1 MLLPVSVKNKQQT
14 VSMNTVLAETLRCK
28 LRPNR
33 CR

>member
-1 MLLPVSVKNKQQT
+1 M
-14 VSMNTVLAETLRCK
+14 AENFPLK

>member
-1 MLLPVSVKNKQQT
+1 LTHINRFLVHVDDAGSNFA
-14 VSMNTVLAETLRCK
+14 LK

>member
-1 MLLPVSVKNKQQT
+1 
-14 VSMNTVLAETLRCK
+14 MNMVLAETLHCK

>member
-1 MLLPVSVKNKQQT
+1 MAKILS
-14 VSMNTVLAETLRCK
+14 CK

>member
-1 MLLPVSVKNKQQT
+1 
-14 VSMNTVLAETLRCK
+14 MNIALEETLRCK

>member
-1 MLLPVSVKNKQQT
+1 MTQEK
-14 VSMNTVLAETLRCK
+14 TLHLK

>member
-1 MLLPVSVKNKQQT
+1 MQAVNF
-14 VSMNTVLAETLRCK
+14 RCK

>member
-1 MLLPVSVKNKQQT
+1 
-14 VSMNTVLAETLRCK
+14 MNMVLAETLRCK

>member
-1 MLLPVSVKNKQQT
+1 
-14 VSMNTVLAETLRCK
+14 MNIALAETLRCK

>member
-1 MLLPVSVKNKQQT
+1 M
-14 VSMNTVLAETLRCK
+14 VLAETLCFK